1 MEGRRKRVR
10 KVLKEDKREEWVK
23 ERRLRGGQ
31 RKKRKER
38 INEGG
43 RNEWMDRWMDGKR
56 EGGQESKWR
65 KGKLHVGMAEIEGR
79 IESGIMCREEG
90 IA

>member
-1 MEGRRKRVR
+1 MMDGRRKGVR
-10 KVLKEDKREEWVK
+10 KVLKEDNREEWVK
-23 ERRLRGGQ
+23 ERRLRGGR

-43 RNEWMDRWMDGKR
+43 KNKWMNRWMDGKR

-65 KGKLHVGMAEIEGR
+65 KGK
-79 IESGIMCREEG
+79 
-90 IA
+90 